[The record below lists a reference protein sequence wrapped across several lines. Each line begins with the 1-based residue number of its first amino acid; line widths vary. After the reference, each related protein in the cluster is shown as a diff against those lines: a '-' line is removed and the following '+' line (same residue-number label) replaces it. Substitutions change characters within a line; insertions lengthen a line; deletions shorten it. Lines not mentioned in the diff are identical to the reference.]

1 MSEVK
6 IKLAAGTNVGLIRQN
21 NEDNF
26 VVSSDLST
34 SEWLI
39 PQAGPYADLGEFGA
53 LLVVADGM
61 GGANAGEVASAIA
74 VETIQKKFIPE
85 QIKGAISN
93 DKDIQEF
100 MKNVVKEAD
109 LNIFNH
115 SKEDA
120 STRGMGTTI
129 VMAWIFG
136 DKAYVCWC
144 GDSRCY
150 VLNKQHGLIQLSKD
164 HSYVQEL
171 VDKGELNPELMHD
184 HPLSNVITRCLGDVE
199 NRANPETRIYQLHNG
214 DIIMLCSDGLCGICH
229 DDVILDTMIKYHEDP
244 MECKNELISA
254 ALSAGG
260 YDNVTIALANI
271 QTDEE
276 PEEEPKAEEEQV
288 EDENTEES
296 VEEEENLSTTVRSE
310 VIGHRT
316 KTKKWKV
323 FLFLLLL
330 MIIGCATYIWL
341 AKDNDPVK
349 QTFLATV
356 TPYWNQ
362 LMNYMK

>member
-1 MSEVK
+1 MSEIK

-74 VETIQKKFIPE
+74 VETIQNKFNPE
-85 QIKGAISN
+85 LIKDTIGN

-100 MKNVVKEAD
+100 MKDVVKEAD
-109 LNIFNH
+109 LNIFNR
-115 SKEDA
+115 SKEDT
-120 STRGMGTTI
+120 STQGMGTTI
-129 VMAWIFG
+129 VMAWILG
-136 DKAYVCWC
+136 NKVYVCWC

-171 VDKGELNPELMHD
+171 VDKGELSPELMHD
-184 HPLSNVITRCLGDVE
+184 HPLSNVITRCLGDVD

-229 DDVILDTMIKYHEDP
+229 DDVILDTMIKYNEDP

-276 PEEEPKAEEEQV
+276 PEEDPKAEKEKGEEGK
-288 EDENTEES
+288 DEEKA
-296 VEEEENLSTTVRSE
+296 EEEENLSTTVRSE
-310 VIGHRT
+310 VIGHRG
-316 KTKKWKV
+316 KKGKWKF
-323 FLFLLLL
+323 FLSLILLI
-330 MIIGCATYIWL
+330 IIGCTAYLWL
-341 AKDNDPVK
+341 AKDSDPVK
-349 QTFLATV
+349 RAFLTTV

-362 LMNYMK
+362 LMSYVK

>member
-26 VVSSDLST
+26 VVCSDLST

-39 PQAGPYADLGEFGA
+39 PQAGDYADLGAFGS

-74 VETIQKKFIPE
+74 VETIQEKFTADNL
-85 QIKGAISN
+85 KDVVTD
-93 DKDIQEF
+93 DKSAQEF
-100 MKNVVKEAD
+100 MKDVVKQAD
-109 LNIFNH
+109 LNILQR
-115 SKEDA
+115 SKEDS
-120 STRGMGTTI
+120 STQGMGTTI
-129 VMAWIFG
+129 VMTWILG

-150 VLNKQHGLIQLSKD
+150 VLNKRNGLIQLSKD

-171 VDKGELNPELMHD
+171 VDKGELSAELMHD
-184 HPLSNVITRCLGDVE
+184 HPLSNVITRCLGDSD
-199 NRANPETRIYQLHNG
+199 NRANPETRIYQLHDG
-214 DIIMLCSDGLCGICH
+214 DIIMLCSDGLCGLCH
-229 DDVILDTMIKYHEDP
+229 DSEILDVMIKFHDDP

-260 YDNVTIALANI
+260 YDNVTIAIANI

-276 PEEEPKAEEEQV
+276 PEEPAEEK
-288 EDENTEES
+288 
-296 VEEEENLSTTVRSE
+296 EEEKKDEEKNDEEEVNEEELSTTIRTE
-310 VIGHRT
+310 VIGRRSH
-316 KTKKWKV
+316 KKLYV
-323 FLFLLLL
+323 TLILLLIL
-330 MIIGCATYIWL
+330 IGAGAYIWL
-341 AKDNDPVK
+341 AEDCEPLR
-349 QTFLATV
+349 QTIVANV
-356 TPYWNQ
+356 APYWDK
-362 LMNYMK
+362 LISYFK

>member
-39 PQAGPYADLGEFGA
+39 PQAGPHADLGEFGA

-74 VETIQKKFIPE
+74 VETIQEKFTPE
-85 QIKGAISN
+85 QLKDVTMS

-100 MKNVVKEAD
+100 MKDVVKEAD

-115 SKEDA
+115 SKEDEA
-120 STRGMGTTI
+120 TRGMGTTI
-129 VMAWIFG
+129 VMAWILG

-199 NRANPETRIYQLHNG
+199 NRADPETRIYQIHNG
-214 DIIMLCSDGLCGICH
+214 DIVMLCSDGLCGICH

-244 MECKNELISA
+244 MECKNELISI

-271 QTDEE
+271 KTDDET
-276 PEEEPKAEEEQV
+276 EEEQQ
-288 EDENTEES
+288 TEEGKEDDKDKEKS
-296 VEEEENLSTTVRSE
+296 EEEILSTTVRSE
-310 VIGHRT
+310 VIGHRV
-316 KTKKWKV
+316 KKGKGRY

-330 MIIGCATYIWL
+330 IVIGCIAYLWL
-341 AKDNDPVK
+341 ANDSDPVK
-349 QTFLATV
+349 QAFFSVV
-356 TPYWNQ
+356 TPYWDK
-362 LMNYMK
+362 LMSYIK